1 MSNIAYKKSIKTGN
15 DYVDLAQ
22 VMGITFSLNS
32 NYQIQLLN
40 SALVMISSSK
50 PTEGGFLIF
59 DNKPFGY
66 THLGQTLW
74 IKSIENKPIEINIA
88 EG

>member
-1 MSNIAYKKSIKTGN
+1 MSKIAYKKSIKTGN
-15 DYVDLAQ
+15 DYADFEE
-22 VMGITFSLNS
+22 VMGITFNVNS

-40 SALVMISSSK
+40 AALVMIAEEK
-50 PTEGGFLIF
+50 PKEGGFLIF

-66 THLGQTLW
+66 THLGQKLW
-74 IKSIENKPIEINIA
+74 IKSIENKPIEVNIA

>member
-1 MSNIAYKKSIKTGN
+1 MSNLAYKKSVKTGN
-15 DYVDLAQ
+15 DYVDFAE
-22 VMGITFSLNS
+22 VMGITFTEKS

-40 SALVMISSSK
+40 AALVMISDEK
-50 PTEGGFLIF
+50 PKEGGFLIF

-66 THLGQTLW
+66 THLGSKLW
-74 IKSIENKPIEINIA
+74 IKSIENKPIEINIS

>member
-1 MSNIAYKKSIKTGN
+1 MSNIAYKKSIRTGN
-15 DYVDLAQ
+15 DYVDFEE
-22 VMGITFSLNS
+22 VMGITFVKDS

-40 SALVMISSSK
+40 AALVMIADEK
-50 PTEGGFLIF
+50 PKEGGFLIF

-66 THLGQTLW
+66 THLGQKLW
-74 IKSIENKPIEINIA
+74 IKSIENKPIEVNIA

>member
-1 MSNIAYKKSIKTGN
+1 MSNIAYKKSIRTGN
-15 DYVDLAQ
+15 DYVDFEE
-22 VMGITFSLNS
+22 VMGITFTLNS

-40 SALVMISSSK
+40 AALVMIADEK
-50 PTEGGFLIF
+50 PKEGGFLIF

-66 THLGQTLW
+66 THLGQKLW
-74 IKSIENKPIEINIA
+74 IKSIENKPIEVNIA

>member
-1 MSNIAYKKSIKTGN
+1 MSNIAYKKSIRTN
-15 DYVDLAQ
+15 NEYVDLAE
-22 VMGITFSLNS
+22 VMGITFTLNS
-32 NYQIQLLN
+32 KYQIQLLN
-40 SALVMISSSK
+40 SAMVMIADEK
-50 PTEGGFLIF
+50 PKEGGFFIF

-66 THLGQTLW
+66 KHLGNKLW

>member
-15 DYVDLAQ
+15 EYKDFAEI
-22 VMGITFSLNS
+22 MGITFTEKAH
-32 NYQIQLLN
+32 YQIQLLN
-40 SALVMISSSK
+40 AALVMISDEK

-66 THLGQTLW
+66 THLGSKLW
-74 IKSIENKPIEINIA
+74 IKSIENKPIEINVS

>member
-1 MSNIAYKKSIKTGN
+1 MANIAYNKSIKTNGQ
-15 DYVDLAQ
+15 YVDLAE
-22 VMGITFSLNS
+22 VMGITFSLNEH
-32 NYQIQLLN
+32 YQIQLLN
-40 SALVMISSSK
+40 TALVMISDSK

-74 IKSIENKPIEINIA
+74 IKSIENKPIEVNIS

>member
-1 MSNIAYKKSIKTGN
+1 MSNIAYKKSINTKG
-15 DYVDLAQ
+15 DYADLAE
-22 VMGITFSLNS
+22 VMGITFTLNS

-40 SALVMISSSK
+40 TALVMISDEK

-66 THLGQTLW
+66 THLGAKLW
-74 IKSIENKPIEINIA
+74 IKSIEDRPIEVNIA

>member
-1 MSNIAYKKSIKTGN
+1 MPNIAYKKSIKTGN
-15 DYVDLAQ
+15 DYVDFAE
-22 VMGITFSLNS
+22 VMGITFTVNT

-40 SALVMISSSK
+40 AALVMISDEK
-50 PTEGGFLIF
+50 PKEGGFLIF

-66 THLGQTLW
+66 THLGSKLW
-74 IKSIENKPIEINIA
+74 IKSIENKPIEINVS

>member
-1 MSNIAYKKSIKTGN
+1 MSNIAYKKSIKTGK
-15 DYVDLAQ
+15 DYVDFEE
-22 VMGITFSLNS
+22 VMGITFTVNS

-40 SALVMISSSK
+40 AALVMIADEK

-66 THLGQTLW
+66 THLGQKLW
-74 IKSIENKPIEINIA
+74 IKSIENKPIEVNIA